1 MRQDIYKKYLLVV
14 LMVVLAFNYQD
25 RLALGL
31 VLQDIKV
38 DLSLSDTQLGLL
50 TGIAFALLYAIMGI
64 PLARWADRGNRVTL
78 IAITVALW
86 SLMVSLCGMAMSFV
100 QLLLIR
106 VGVAVGEAGCMPAAH
121 SLIPDYFT
129 RAERPRAVAIFLL
142 GGPLSLVTGSLL
154 AGWLNQLYGWRVM
167 FALLGLPGLGL
178 ALLVRLTLR
187 ERRYDKVPRDSTDRS
202 GPTLHS
208 QGQQTG
214 GESTTPTLHEV
225 AVTLRANKTYRQILA
240 SFAILSFFNYGIVQ
254 WQPTFF
260 IRSYHLHTGELGS
273 WFSLIYGFGG
283 LVGTYLGGHLAYRY
297 AAHNERLQ
305 LKAMAVVVFATAVL
319 FSPVYLSHSP
329 YTAFAFLGL
338 MCIVGSASNA
348 PLFAVIQS
356 LVPERMRAMSIA
368 LIYLC
373 GNLIGM
379 GLGPLT
385 VGVASDAFR
394 SWAGEESLRYAL
406 LLFCP
411 GFCWAAW
418 HLWQGSKSVMNDL
431 ATVRVEGPVM
441 MLESVGDMEPCLT
454 RSL

>member
-1 MRQDIYKKYLLVV
+1 MRDHNYKKYLLVV

-25 RLALGL
+25 RMALGL
-31 VLQDIKV
+31 VLQDIKL

-78 IAITVALW
+78 IALTVALW

-129 RAERPRAVAIFLL
+129 RAERPRAVAIVLL
-142 GGPLSLVTGSLL
+142 GGPLSFVTGSLL

-167 FALLGLPGLGL
+167 FVLLGLPGLGL

-187 ERRYDKVPRDSTDRS
+187 EPRYDEVARDSIDRFGS
-202 GPTLHS
+202 TLHS
-208 QGQQTG
+208 QGQQTDRA
-214 GESTTPTLHEV
+214 STTPTLHEV
-225 AVTLRANKTYRQILA
+225 AVTLWANKTYRQLLVY
-240 SFAILSFFNYGIVQ
+240 FAVVSFFNYGILQ

-260 IRSYHLHTGELGS
+260 IRSYQLHTGELGS
-273 WFSLIYGFGG
+273 WLSLIYGFGG
-283 LVGTYLGGHLAYRY
+283 LVGTYLGGYLAYRY

-305 LKAMAVVVFATAVL
+305 LKAMAVVAFATAVL
-319 FSPVYLSHSP
+319 FSSVYLSHSP

-338 MCIVGSASNA
+338 MCTVGSASNA

-368 LIYLC
+368 LIYLS
-373 GNLIGM
+373 GNLIGL
-379 GLGPLT
+379 GLGPLM

-411 GFCWAAW
+411 GFCWAGW
-418 HLWQGSKSVMNDL
+418 HLWRGSKSVMDDL
-431 ATVRVEGPVM
+431 AAVRVDRQVVT
-441 MLESVGDMEPCLT
+441 LEPLAGVEPCVT